1 MPRVVALPAVPI
13 DGHLPST
20 DANADHPMRVMTRR
34 AAGLQGDP
42 WDGDAAALVAGL
54 FDALAPEWH
63 DRESPQRTAVVTDA
77 LERGLDR
84 VRPAGPARGTA
95 VEVGSG
101 LGTYSPLI
109 GRRFA
114 LTMAVELAGEMHRR
128 ARPGPA
134 HRVLAD
140 AARLP
145 VPDDSVDA
153 VVMINAFLFPRELQ
167 RVLRPGGALLWVN
180 SSGERTPI
188 HLSTDDLV
196 GALGFPVSG
205 VESRAGAAT
214 WCALRREA

>member
-1 MPRVVALPAVPI
+1 MPRVVALPAVAI

-34 AAGLQGDP
+34 AAGLGGAP
-42 WDGDAAALVAGL
+42 WDAEAAALVAGL

-84 VRPAGPARGTA
+84 VRPGGTGGTA

-114 LTMAVELAGEMHRR
+114 TTLAVELAGEMHRR
-128 ARPGPA
+128 ARPSPA

-140 AARLP
+140 ASRLP
-145 VPDDSVDA
+145 VPDGSVDA
-153 VVMINAFLFPRELQ
+153 VVMINAFLFPTEVR

-188 HLSTDDLV
+188 HLGTEDLV
-196 GALGFPVSG
+196 AALGFPVSG

-214 WCALRREA
+214 WCALRRES

>member
-1 MPRVVALPAVPI
+1 MRRVLALPALPI
-13 DGHLPST
+13 EGHLPST
-20 DANADHPMRVMTRR
+20 DADADHPMRVMTRR
-34 AAGLQGDP
+34 AAGLGGDP
-42 WDGDAAALVAGL
+42 WDGDAAAVVAGL
-54 FDALAPEWH
+54 FDSLAPEWH

-84 VRPAGPARGTA
+84 VRPPGGSGGRA

-101 LGTYSPLI
+101 LGSYSPLI

-114 LTMAVELAGEMHRR
+114 TTMAVELAGEMHRR
-128 ARPGPA
+128 ARRSPA

-140 AARLP
+140 ASRLP

-153 VVMINAFLFPRELQ
+153 VVMINAFLFPREVR

-188 HLSTDDLV
+188 HLSTEDLV
-196 GALGFPVSG
+196 AVLGFPVSG

-214 WCALRREA
+214 WCALRREG